1 MESTEWGFAYI
12 SISSEVMK
20 QLWMCVNESKQ
31 QTEISE
37 WICWHRASRA
47 AASWR
52 GSCCVSAASQVSPAV
67 CRLQHYY
74 YYSDQSQP
82 LIGPE
87 SQIDS
92 ECLYK
97 LTQSNVFPFRLV
109 CLHMLSLS
117 VPLCWWCK
125 DLDWS
130 SELLHTDSH
139 RPGLHREHWRNEAA
153 EQHSFA
159 CCSQLWAL
167 DRSVQSDQLEVV
179 RWAHRE
185 WSWLQELGH
194 FWIWARFLLWGS
206 VLCVLFKRKMV
217 GL

>member
-37 WICWHRASRA
+37 WICWHTASRA

-67 CRLQHYY
+67 CRLQQHLLLRSVAAPDRPRV
-74 YYSDQSQP
+74 SDRLRVSLQTDP
-82 LIGPE
+82 V
-87 SQIDS
+87 
-92 ECLYK
+92 K
-97 LTQSNVFPFRLV
+97 RFPFQAGLSPQAV
-109 CLHMLSLS
+109 PVSTTMLMMQR
-117 VPLCWWCK
+117 
-125 DLDWS
+125 
-130 SELLHTDSH
+130 LLHTDSH
-139 RPGLHREHWRNEAA
+139 RPGLHQEHWRNEAA
-153 EQHSFA
+153 EQHSFT

-167 DRSVQSDQLEVV
+167 ARSVQSDQLEVV
-179 RWAHRE
+179 RWVHRE

-194 FWIWARFLLWGS
+194 FWIWTRFLLWGS